1 MSRKSVGWIGLAFLA
16 GAVVGPWMTQS
27 AWAQF
32 RAIKTTSLVSTD
44 LGTFCDGKEVTVDIQ
59 DYGVGTSGRHYH
71 PAYSFS
77 WVIEGSQTKTVQGR
91 PPVTIRAGELMTEAP
106 LEVSETVTA
115 APAKVLLFRIA
126 EKGKPITV
134 RMP

>member
-1 MSRKSVGWIGLAFLA
+1 
-16 GAVVGPWMTQS
+16 MTQT

-32 RAIKTTSLVSTD
+32 RPIKTSSLVSTD

-59 DYGVGTSGRHYH
+59 DYGVGTSGMHYH

-91 PPVTIRAGELMTEAP
+91 PPVTIRPGELMTEAP

-134 RMP
+134 RVP